1 MSLKKCAAWLQIAL
15 QLLPPSLFSLGATPV
30 AAQDKVAEPQTTERV
45 VAQTAVQAG
54 SLLES
59 GSGRSVA
66 SAITSQA
73 TNTATQEIESWLN
86 QFGTTR
92 LNIGTDEH
100 FSIQDAELDL
110 LIPLYEQKTSLVFTQ
125 LGGRRHDDRN
135 IVNVGFGYREFN
147 TAWMWGVNTFYDRQ
161 VSANQHQRL
170 GVGAEL
176 GWDYLRLSANG
187 YYRLSDWM
195 SSSRYR
201 DYDERVANGFDLRA
215 TGYLPA
221 YPQLGANLVYEQ
233 YYGQHVGLFG
243 DDEDDRQ
250 KDPYAVTVGLSYTP
264 VPLVTLG
271 VNQKMGK
278 GEASDTQFNL
288 AVNWAPGVPLRT
300 QLDADQVG
308 ARRTLLG
315 SRQELVDRNNNIVL
329 DYRKQELISL
339 ALPENIAGNENAR
352 QTVTAKVKT
361 KYGLERIDW
370 QGDNLI
376 RNGGKITPGA
386 DPAQV
391 VITLPAWKN
400 GGSNAYTLTAT
411 AWDKHGNASDTA
423 RMTVNVNGMDV
434 TTLQPSLTASPSR
447 LPADGTSQSV
457 LTLALKTASGEAA
470 TGLSERLGA
479 SITLKNAVTGTA
491 APVAPQISAFRE
503 TSSGVYSATL
513 ISGTAPATLT
523 IQTFIDGNI
532 KLATASVTEEAVS
545 EVVELASLSP
555 SAVSAPADGVTPIVV
570 VASVVDR
577 SGNPVSGQEVKWTAD
592 NAAVQLSAERT
603 LTNEQGQASIQLIS
617 RDVVST
623 TVSAQLAD
631 GNPLS
636 TPTLKFVAD
645 SASAQVRSVNVDK
658 TRIVANNSDSVTYTA
673 QVADNSNHP
682 LEGVT
687 VNWTVKREDGTTA
700 GSKTSVT
707 DAAGNATLSLSSAKT
722 GVAWVYADVNQQNA
736 VKAEAVTFVADT
748 STQRIA
754 AVVADKQQAVANGSD
769 SITWTAQ
776 VRDLQG
782 NAISGV
788 EVNWSADNPDVKL
801 AASSTRT
808 DAQGN
813 ASLVVTSL
821 KSGSVVITAQ
831 TAESAPVRAD
841 SATFTADLTTA
852 KMTEMAADSVTAVA
866 NGTDGITVRTTVVD
880 ANDNP
885 VDGAKVGWAVSPS
898 GATLSDTSSVTNAS
912 GEASV
917 TLRSETAGEYSLQ
930 ATFGSNT
937 LRVTKLTFTGDT
949 TTAKLAT
956 LTADKTTGIVA
967 DSDTVLLT
975 ATVVDSHQNPVPG
988 VAVNWS
994 SSDAADVTLTPVSA
1008 MTNAQGQAETRFSS
1022 RKAGNM
1028 TVTATVNGSGQ
1039 TLTLSVTGNPATA
1052 QFTSLSADKKEAVA
1066 DGNATIR
1073 WTATVEDANHNPLSG
1088 VDVAWRVDNSSVK
1101 LASASTKTNEAGQAV
1116 VTASTTT
1123 AGTAT
1128 VSATVVGSTAA
1139 INAEPVTFIGD
1150 ATTARVESLK
1160 ASSDH
1165 AVVNTDRITYTAVV
1179 KDVNGN
1185 AVKNATVNW
1194 NTTLNTL
1201 SAQTSVTNGSGVA
1214 TVKLS
1219 GPDTGTAK
1227 VSAESNNTT
1236 KTDQTVV
1243 FIASYSAMWSVT
1255 GSTSAFS
1262 TGAIFGFPSLGFV
1275 ATGSTQGP
1283 TSLVWTAEGYST
1295 LVVPMKDEQGNTR
1308 DVKIRAQRRS
1318 DCSTRPFNVAVLCS
1332 SWETTGYSASLKYV
1346 EADNPDL
1353 PSGVYRGDIKF
1364 AGKDWHSSWS
1374 LDYTVTTTL
1383 TKN

>member
-30 AAQDKVAEPQTTERV
+30 AAQDKVSEPQSTERV

-73 TNTATQEIESWLN
+73 ANTATQEIESWLN

-110 LIPLYEQKTSLVFTQ
+110 LIPLYEQQSSLVFTQ

-135 IVNVGFGYREFN
+135 IVNAGLGYREFN
-147 TAWMWGVNTFYDRQ
+147 SSWMWGVNAFYDRQ

-170 GVGAEL
+170 GVGAEA

-195 SSSRYR
+195 SSSRYQ
-201 DYDERVANGFDLRA
+201 DFDERVANGFDLRA

-221 YPQLGANLVYEQ
+221 YPQLGANLIYEQ
-233 YYGQHVGLFG
+233 YYGEHVGLFG

-250 KDPYAVTVGLSYTP
+250 KDPYAVTVGLNYTP
-264 VPLVTLG
+264 VPLITLG

-278 GEASDTQFNL
+278 GEASDTQISFAL
-288 AVNWAPGVPLRT
+288 NWAPGVPLSA
-300 QLDADQVG
+300 QLDADRVG
-308 ARRTLLG
+308 AQRTLMG
-315 SRQELVDRNNNIVL
+315 SHKALVERNNNIVL

-339 ALPENIAGNENAR
+339 SLPENIAGEENAR
-352 QTVTAKVKT
+352 QSVTAKVT
-361 KYGLERIDW
+361 SKYGLERIEW
-370 QGDNLI
+370 SGDSLI
-376 RNGGKITPGA
+376 RHGGKITVGA
-386 DPAQV
+386 DPAQA
-391 VITLPAWKN
+391 VITLPAWQSS
-400 GGSNAYTLTAT
+400 GSNVYPLTAT
-411 AWDKHGNASDTA
+411 ATDKHGNTSNTA
-423 RMTVNVNGMDV
+423 RMEVSVNGMDV
-434 TTLQPSLTASPSR
+434 NALQSSLTASPAR
-447 LPADGTSQSV
+447 LPADGTSQSA
-457 LTLALKTASGEAA
+457 LTLTLKTASGEVA
-470 TGLSERLGA
+470 TGLAERISTAL
-479 SITLKNAVTGTA
+479 TLKNSVASA
-491 APVAPQISAFRE
+491 AAAVAPEVSQFRE
-503 TSSGVYSATL
+503 SARGVYT
-513 ISGTAPATLT
+513 ATLT
-523 IQTFIDGNI
+523 SGTTPATITVQALIDGTV
-532 KLATASVTEEAVS
+532 KLATASVTEEAISVNP
-545 EVVELASLSP
+545 EIATLEP
-555 SAVSAPADGVTPIVV
+555 STLSAPADGVTPVSI
-570 VASVVDR
+570 VASVVDQY
-577 SGNPVSGQEVKWTAD
+577 GAPLSGQVVMWSAD
-592 NAAVQLSAERT
+592 NAAALLSDKQST
-603 LTNEQGQASIQLIS
+603 TNERGEASIRLTS
-617 RDVVST
+617 RDVIST
-623 TVSAQLAD
+623 VVSAQLEG
-631 GNPLS
+631 GNTLS
-636 TPTLKFVAD
+636 TPALKFIAD
-645 SASAQVRSVNVDK
+645 VASARVETVTADK
-658 TRIVANNSDSVTYTA
+658 QKVVANNSDSVTYTA
-673 QVADNSNHP
+673 LVADGSDHP
-682 LEGVT
+682 LGNVT
-687 VNWTVKREDGTTA
+687 VNWTVKREDGTQVA
-700 GSKTSVT
+700 SKTSVT
-707 DAAGNATLSLSSAKT
+707 DSAGNATLSLSSAKT
-722 GVAWVYADVNQQNA
+722 GVVWVYADVNQQNA

-754 AVVADKQQAVANGSD
+754 AVTADKQEAIANGSD
-769 SITWTAQ
+769 GITWTAQ

-782 NAISGV
+782 NTISGV
-788 EVNWSADNPDVKL
+788 AVNWSADNDDVKL
-801 AASSTRT
+801 ADNATLT
-808 DAQGN
+808 DARGN

-821 KSGSVVITAQ
+821 KSGSVVITAR

-852 KMTEMAADSVTAVA
+852 KLTEMAADSVTAVA
-866 NGTDGITVRTTVVD
+866 NGTDGITVSTTVVD
-880 ANDNP
+880 ANNNP
-885 VDGAKVGWAVSPS
+885 VVGAQVDWKVSPS
-898 GATLSDTSSVTNAS
+898 GATLSDTASVSDAS
-912 GEASV
+912 GKASV
-917 TLRSETAGEYSLQ
+917 TLRSDTAGNYALQ
-930 ATFGSNT
+930 ATLGSSRLSVSN
-937 LRVTKLTFTGDT
+937 LTFTGDT
-949 TTAKLAT
+949 TTAKIAAV
-956 LTADKTTGIVA
+956 TADKTTGILA
-967 DSDTVLLT
+967 DSDTVVLT

-988 VAVNWS
+988 AAVSWS
-994 SSDAADVTLTPVSA
+994 STHAADVTLTPASA

-1039 TLTLSVTGNPATA
+1039 TLTLSVIGNPATA

-1101 LASASTKTNEAGQAV
+1101 LASASTKTNEAGQAA

-1139 INAEPVTFIGD
+1139 INAEPVTFTGD

-1185 AVKNATVNW
+1185 AVKNATVSW
-1194 NTTLNTL
+1194 STTLNTL
-1201 SAQTSVTNGSGVA
+1201 SAQTSVTNGSGAA

-1227 VSAESNNTT
+1227 VIAAINNTA

-1243 FIASYSAMWSVT
+1243 FIASYSAMWSIT
-1255 GSTSAFS
+1255 GSTGAFS

-1275 ATGSTQGP
+1275 ATGSTKGP

-1308 DVKIRAQRRS
+1308 DVKIRAQRGS

-1332 SWETTGYSASLKYV
+1332 TWETTGYRASLKYV
-1346 EADNPDL
+1346 QADNPDL

-1374 LDYTVTTTL
+1374 LDYTVSTTL
-1383 TKN
+1383 TQK